1 MNYQKWDLHL
11 WPKKGCEDF
20 TRFVLYY
27 NWSWIGNKHTLYLA
41 VLTNHASSLEY
52 SLMGSG
58 TLVIQLHCDDKHS
71 KLPSL
76 TIMPFFLPFFG
87 DQRRKI
93 TSQPSMLTLKYFR
106 ARTLDCTKDHKWPAG
121 TNSGRLEW
129 GQSGTFIEIA
139 TWPLP
144 FHSLVKSIHLFCKQ
158 DHKFSSI

>member
-41 VLTNHASSLEY
+41 VLTNHASSLEC
-52 SLMGSG
+52 SLKGSG

-87 DQRRKI
+87 DQRRMI

-121 TNSGRLEW
+121 RTHNLNN
-129 GQSGTFIEIA
+129 QC
-139 TWPLP
+139 
-144 FHSLVKSIHLFCKQ
+144 FHSLFKENSLASKYNAFRDQFFNHA
-158 DHKFSSI
+158 